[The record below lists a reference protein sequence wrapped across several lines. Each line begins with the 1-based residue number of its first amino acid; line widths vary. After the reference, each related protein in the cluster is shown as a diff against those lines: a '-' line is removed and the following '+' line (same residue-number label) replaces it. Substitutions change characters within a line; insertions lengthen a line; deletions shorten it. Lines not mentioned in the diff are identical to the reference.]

1 MHCEIYIVKCSAVG
15 ADSARHFEG
24 IELFP
29 ARHLLERYGVHNI
42 QRDEDQ
48 SDLSKNEKKQ
58 EYNKTKIVTRK
69 ERKFLKF

>member
-1 MHCEIYIVKCSAVG
+1 MGITVKCSAVG

-48 SDLSKNEKKQ
+48 NDLSKNEKK
-58 EYNKTKIVTRK
+58 
-69 ERKFLKF
+69 